1 MIFVFI
7 IFIQFKV
14 KQFVFCCKSKKN
26 MANNRMQRHFFSL
39 FTLHFSHLFVPLH
52 KITEKYIVK
61 MAKELKDLTKRADN
75 YSQWYNDLVV
85 KADLAEQSA
94 VRGCMVIKPYG
105 YAIWEK
111 MQQQLDKM
119 FKEQDVQNAYFPLLI
134 PKSFL
139 SREAEHVEGFAK
151 EAAVVTHYRLKAQDG
166 GVVVDPAA
174 KLEEELIIRPTSE
187 TIIWNTYKNWI
198 QSWRDLPL
206 KCNQWC
212 NVMRW
217 EMRTRPFL
225 RTSEFLWQ
233 EGHTAHATREEAEAD
248 AQKMLHVYA
257 KFAEEWM
264 AVPVVQGVKSET
276 ERFAGALDTYTIEA
290 MMQDGKALQS
300 GTSHFLGQ
308 NFAKAFDVTY
318 LNKEN
323 KPEYVWATSWG
334 VSTRLIGALIMT
346 HSDDNG
352 LVLPPRLAPI
362 QVVIIPIATKP
373 EQMELVN
380 KEVKPIIDELRSKG
394 ISVKFD
400 DADNKRPGFKF
411 ADYELKGVPVR
422 LVLGARDL
430 ENGTIEVMRRDTL
443 EKETRSIEGIAQ
455 YVETLLDDIQKNIF
469 EKARAYRDAH
479 IYECDNYEEFKEKV
493 KDGGFF
499 LCHWDG
505 TAETEA
511 QIKEETQAT
520 IRCVPFAFEQTPGVD
535 MVSGKPSKHRV
546 IIARSY

>member
-1 MIFVFI
+1 
-7 IFIQFKV
+7 
-14 KQFVFCCKSKKN
+14 
-26 MANNRMQRHFFSL
+26 
-39 FTLHFSHLFVPLH
+39 
-52 KITEKYIVK
+52 
-61 MAKELKDLTKRADN
+61 MAKELKELTKRADN

-105 YAIWEK
+105 YAIWENI
-111 MQQQLDKM
+111 QGQLDKM
-119 FKEQDVQNAYFPLLI
+119 FKATGVQNAYFPLLI

-151 EAAVVTHYRLKAQDG
+151 EAAVVTHYRLKTKENG
-166 GVVVDPAA
+166 EGVEVDPNA

-198 QSWRDLPL
+198 HSWRDLPL
-206 KCNQWC
+206 MCNQWC

-233 EGHTAHATREEAEAD
+233 EGHTAHATKQEAEKEA
-248 AQKMLHVYA
+248 KLMLKVYA
-257 KFAEEWM
+257 DFAEKWL
-264 AVPVVQGVKSET
+264 AVPVIQGVKSET

-308 NFAKAFDVTY
+308 NFAKSFDVTF

-323 KPEYVWATSWG
+323 KPEHVWATSWG

-352 LVLPPRLAPI
+352 LVLPPKIAPI
-362 QVVIIPIATKP
+362 QVVIIPIFKGE
-373 EQMELVN
+373 EQLEQLKN
-380 KEVKPIIDELRSKG
+380 KLQPVIDELREAG
-394 ISVKFD
+394 VTVKFD
-400 DADNKRPGFKF
+400 DSDNKRPGFKF

-422 LVLGARDL
+422 LAMGGRDL
-430 ENGTIEVMRRDTL
+430 ENNTIEVMRRDTL
-443 EKETRSIEGIAQ
+443 EKESVSFDGITD
-455 YVETLLDDIQKNIF
+455 YIKHLLDEIQDNIF
-469 EKARAYRDAH
+469 KKALAFRDAH
-479 IYECDNYEEFKEKV
+479 IYECEDYEEFKEKI
-493 KDGGFF
+493 KNGGFF

-505 TAETEA
+505 TEETEA
-511 QIKEETQAT
+511 KIKEDTQAT
-520 IRCVPFAFEQTPGVD
+520 IRCVPYMFEQTLGVD
-535 MVSGKPSKHRV
+535 MVSGKPAKYRV
-546 IIARSY
+546 LIARSY

>member
-1 MIFVFI
+1 
-7 IFIQFKV
+7 
-14 KQFVFCCKSKKN
+14 
-26 MANNRMQRHFFSL
+26 
-39 FTLHFSHLFVPLH
+39 
-52 KITEKYIVK
+52 

-75 YSQWYNDLVV
+75 YSQWFNDLVT

-119 FKEQDVQNAYFPLLI
+119 FKETGAQNAYFPLLI

-151 EAAVVTHYRLKAQDG
+151 ECAVVTHYRLRAKSDKS
-166 GVVVDPAA
+166 GVEVDPSA

-198 QSWRDLPL
+198 HSWRDLPL
-206 KCNQWC
+206 MCNQWC

-233 EGHTAHATREEAEAD
+233 EGHTAHATREEAEEEAK
-248 AQKMLHVYA
+248 KMLHVYA
-257 KFAEEWM
+257 DFAEQWM
-264 AVPVVQGVKSET
+264 AVPVVRGVKSET

-318 LNKEN
+318 LTKEN

-352 LVLPPRLAPI
+352 LVLPPMLAPI
-362 QVVIIPIATKP
+362 QVVIIPISKGE
-373 EQMELVN
+373 EQLNAISE
-380 KEVKPIIDELRSKG
+380 KFDPIIKALREAG
-394 ISVKFD
+394 ISVKYD

-422 LVLGARDL
+422 LVMGGRDL
-430 ENGTIEVMRRDTL
+430 ENGTLELMRRDTL
-443 EKETRSIEGIAQ
+443 EKETVSIDGI
-455 YVETLLDDIQKNIF
+455 VERVENLLKEIQKNMF
-469 EKARAYRDAH
+469 DKAKAFRDEH

-493 KDGGFF
+493 KNGGFF

-511 QIKEETQAT
+511 KIKEETQAT
-520 IRCVPFAFEQTPGVD
+520 IRCVPFGVEQTPGID
-535 MVSGKPSKHRV
+535 MVSGKPATQRV

>member
-1 MIFVFI
+1 
-7 IFIQFKV
+7 
-14 KQFVFCCKSKKN
+14 
-26 MANNRMQRHFFSL
+26 
-39 FTLHFSHLFVPLH
+39 
-52 KITEKYIVK
+52 
-61 MAKELKDLTKRADN
+61 MAKELKHMTKRAEN
-75 YSQWYNDLVV
+75 YSQWYNDLVI

-111 MQQQLDKM
+111 MQAQLDKM
-119 FKEQDVQNAYFPLLI
+119 FKETGVQNAYFPLLI

-139 SREAEHVEGFAK
+139 SREAEHVKGFAK
-151 EAAVVTHYRLKAQDG
+151 ECAVVTHYRLKATDDG
-166 GVVVDPAA
+166 NAVEVDPNA

-198 QSWRDLPL
+198 HSWRDLPL
-206 KCNQWC
+206 MCNQWC

-233 EGHTAHATREEAEAD
+233 EGHTAHATREEAEKE
-248 AQKMLHVYA
+248 AQTMLHVYA
-257 KFAEEWM
+257 DFAEKWL

-308 NFAKAFDVTY
+308 NFAKSFDVTY
-318 LNKEN
+318 LNKDN

-352 LVLPPRLAPI
+352 LVLPPKIAPI
-362 QVVIIPIATKP
+362 QVVIVPIFKGE
-373 EQMELVN
+373 EQLKELTAKLQPVIDQLR
-380 KEVKPIIDELRSKG
+380 ELGITVKY
-394 ISVKFD
+394 D

-422 LVLGARDL
+422 LAMGGRDL
-430 ENGTIEVMRRDTL
+430 ENNTIELMRRDTL
-443 EKETRSIEGIAQ
+443 EKESVSFDGI
-455 YVETLLDDIQKNIF
+455 VEHVKALLDDIQDNIF
-469 EKARAYRDAH
+469 HKAKAFRDSH
-479 IYECDNYEEFKEKV
+479 IYECENYEEFKEKV

-505 TAETEA
+505 TEETEA
-511 QIKEETQAT
+511 KIKEDTQAT
-520 IRCVPFAFEQTPGVD
+520 IRCVPYMFEQTLGVD
-535 MVSGKPSKHRV
+535 MVSGKPAKYRV

>member
-1 MIFVFI
+1 M
-7 IFIQFKV
+7 
-14 KQFVFCCKSKKN
+14 
-26 MANNRMQRHFFSL
+26 
-39 FTLHFSHLFVPLH
+39 
-52 KITEKYIVK
+52 
-61 MAKELKDLTKRADN
+61 
-75 YSQWYNDLVV
+75 
-85 KADLAEQSA
+85 
-94 VRGCMVIKPYG
+94 
-105 YAIWEK
+105 
-111 MQQQLDKM
+111 
-119 FKEQDVQNAYFPLLI
+119 
-134 PKSFL
+134 
-139 SREAEHVEGFAK
+139 
-151 EAAVVTHYRLKAQDG
+151 
-166 GVVVDPAA
+166 
-174 KLEEELIIRPTSE
+174 
-187 TIIWNTYKNWI
+187 
-198 QSWRDLPL
+198 
-206 KCNQWC
+206 CNQWC

-233 EGHTAHATREEAEAD
+233 EGHTAHATREEAEAE

-257 KFAEEWM
+257 DFAEKWM

-276 ERFAGALDTYTIEA
+276 ERFAGALNTYTIEA

-308 NFAKAFDVTY
+308 NFAKAFDVTF
-318 LNKEN
+318 LNKDN

-352 LVLPPRLAPI
+352 LVLPPKLAPI
-362 QVVIIPIATKP
+362 QVVIIPVTKNA
-373 EQMELVN
+373 EQLNAVTEKLT
-380 KEVKPIIDELRSKG
+380 PIINELRSKG
-394 ISVKFD
+394 ISVKYD

-430 ENGTIEVMRRDTL
+430 EEGTIEVMRRDTL
-443 EKETRSIEGIAQ
+443 EKESRPIEGIAE
-455 YVETLLDDIQKNIF
+455 YVEKLLDNIQDNIF
-469 EKARAYRDAH
+469 KKALDYRNAH
-479 IYECDNYEEFKEKV
+479 IYECDNYEEFKERV

-511 QIKEETQAT
+511 KIKEDTQAT
-520 IRCVPFAFEQTPGVD
+520 IRCVPFMFEQTPGVD
-535 MVSGKPSKHRV
+535 MVSGKPATQRV

>member
-1 MIFVFI
+1 
-7 IFIQFKV
+7 
-14 KQFVFCCKSKKN
+14 
-26 MANNRMQRHFFSL
+26 
-39 FTLHFSHLFVPLH
+39 
-52 KITEKYIVK
+52 
-61 MAKELKDLTKRADN
+61 MAKELKDLTKRAEN

-105 YAIWEK
+105 YAVWEK

-119 FKEQDVQNAYFPLLI
+119 FKETGVQNAYFPLLI

-139 SREAEHVEGFAK
+139 SREAEHVKGFAK
-151 EAAVVTHYRLKAQDG
+151 ECAVVTHYRLKASEDG
-166 GVVVDPAA
+166 NSVEVDPAA

-198 QSWRDLPL
+198 HSWRDLPL
-206 KCNQWC
+206 MCNQWC

-225 RTSEFLWQ
+225 RTAEFLWQ
-233 EGHTAHATREEAEAD
+233 EGHTAHATREEAEEEARR
-248 AQKMLHVYA
+248 MLKVYA
-257 KFAEEWM
+257 EFAEKWM
-264 AVPVVQGVKSET
+264 AVPVLQGVKSET

-308 NFAKAFDVTY
+308 NSAKSFDVTY

-362 QVVIIPIATKP
+362 QVVIIPISKGG
-373 EQMELVN
+373 EQLEAITN
-380 KEVKPIIDELRSKG
+380 KLSPIISQLRDMG
-394 ISVKFD
+394 ISVKYD

-422 LVLGARDL
+422 LVMGARDL
-430 ENGTIEVMRRDTL
+430 EEGTIEVMRRDTL
-443 EKETRSIEGIAQ
+443 EKETRPVDGIVE
-455 YVETLLDDIQKNIF
+455 YVSKLLEDIQDNIF
-469 EKARAYRDAH
+469 EKARKYRDDH
-479 IYECDNYEEFKEKV
+479 VYVCEDYEEFKQKV
-493 KDGGFF
+493 KNGGFF

-505 TAETEA
+505 TEETEA

-520 IRCVPFAFEQTPGVD
+520 IRCVPFAYEQTPGVD
-535 MVSGKPSKHRV
+535 MVSGKPAKYRV

>member
-1 MIFVFI
+1 
-7 IFIQFKV
+7 
-14 KQFVFCCKSKKN
+14 
-26 MANNRMQRHFFSL
+26 
-39 FTLHFSHLFVPLH
+39 
-52 KITEKYIVK
+52 
-61 MAKELKDLTKRADN
+61 MAKELKELTKRADN
-75 YSQWYNDLVV
+75 YSQWYNDLVI
-85 KADLAEQSA
+85 KADLIEQSA

-111 MQQQLDKM
+111 IQAQLDKM
-119 FKEQDVQNAYFPLLI
+119 FKETGVQNAYFPMLI

-139 SREAEHVEGFAK
+139 SREAEHVKGFAK
-151 EAAVVTHYRLKAQDG
+151 ECAVVTHYRLKATEDG
-166 GVVVDPAA
+166 NAVQVDPNA

-198 QSWRDLPL
+198 HSWRDLPL
-206 KCNQWC
+206 MCNQWC

-233 EGHTAHATREEAEAD
+233 EGHTAHATREEAEKE
-248 AQKMLHVYA
+248 AQTMLHVYA
-257 KFAEEWM
+257 DFAEKWL

-308 NFAKAFDVTY
+308 NFAKSFDVTY
-318 LNKEN
+318 LNKDN

-352 LVLPPRLAPI
+352 LVLPPKIAPI
-362 QVVIIPIATKP
+362 QVVIVPIFKGE
-373 EQMELVN
+373 EQLKELTAKLQPVIDGLR
-380 KEVKPIIDELRSKG
+380 ELGITVKY
-394 ISVKFD
+394 D

-422 LVLGARDL
+422 LAMGGRDL
-430 ENGTIEVMRRDTL
+430 ENNTIELMRRDTL
-443 EKETRSIEGIAQ
+443 EKESVSFDGI
-455 YVETLLDDIQKNIF
+455 VEHVKALLDDIQDNIF
-469 EKARAYRDAH
+469 HKAKAFRDSH

-505 TAETEA
+505 TEETEA
-511 QIKEETQAT
+511 KIKEDTQAT
-520 IRCVPFAFEQTPGVD
+520 IRCVPYMFEQTPGVD
-535 MVSGKPSKHRV
+535 MVSGKPAKYRV

>member
-1 MIFVFI
+1 
-7 IFIQFKV
+7 
-14 KQFVFCCKSKKN
+14 
-26 MANNRMQRHFFSL
+26 
-39 FTLHFSHLFVPLH
+39 
-52 KITEKYIVK
+52 
-61 MAKELKDLTKRADN
+61 MAKELKDLTKRAEN

-105 YAIWEK
+105 YAVWEK

-119 FKEQDVQNAYFPLLI
+119 FKETGVQNAYFPLLI

-139 SREAEHVEGFAK
+139 SREAEHVKGFAK
-151 EAAVVTHYRLKAQDG
+151 ECAVVTHYRLKASEDG
-166 GVVVDPAA
+166 NSVEVDPAA

-198 QSWRDLPL
+198 HSWRDLPL
-206 KCNQWC
+206 MCNQWC

-225 RTSEFLWQ
+225 RTAEFLWQ
-233 EGHTAHATREEAEAD
+233 EGHTAHATREEAEEEARR
-248 AQKMLHVYA
+248 MLKVYA
-257 KFAEEWM
+257 DFAEKWM
-264 AVPVVQGVKSET
+264 AVPVLQGVKSET

-308 NFAKAFDVTY
+308 NFAKSFDVTY

-362 QVVIIPIATKP
+362 QVVIIPISKGG
-373 EQMELVN
+373 EQLEAITN
-380 KEVKPIIDELRSKG
+380 KLSPIISQLRDMG
-394 ISVKFD
+394 FSVKYD

-422 LVLGARDL
+422 LVMGARDL
-430 ENGTIEVMRRDTL
+430 EEGTIEVMRRDTL
-443 EKETRSIEGIAQ
+443 EKETRPVDGIVE
-455 YVETLLDDIQKNIF
+455 YVSKLLEDIQDNIF
-469 EKARAYRDAH
+469 EKARKYRDDH
-479 IYECDNYEEFKEKV
+479 VYVCEDYEEFKQKV
-493 KDGGFF
+493 KNGGFF

-505 TAETEA
+505 TEETEA

-520 IRCVPFAFEQTPGVD
+520 IRCVPFAYEQTPGVD
-535 MVSGKPSKHRV
+535 MVSGKPAKYRV

>member
-1 MIFVFI
+1 MLGISP
-7 IFIQFKV
+7 KR
-14 KQFVFCCKSKKN
+14 KE
-26 MANNRMQRHFFSL
+26 
-39 FTLHFSHLFVPLH
+39 TD
-52 KITEKYIVK
+52 KYI
-61 MAKELKDLTKRADN
+61 MAKELKHMTKRAEN
-75 YSQWYNDLVV
+75 YSQWYNDLVI

-111 MQQQLDKM
+111 MQAQLDKM
-119 FKEQDVQNAYFPLLI
+119 FKETGVQNAYFPLLI

-139 SREAEHVEGFAK
+139 SREAEHVKGFAK
-151 EAAVVTHYRLKAQDG
+151 ECAVVTHYRLKATDDG
-166 GVVVDPAA
+166 NAVEVDPNA

-198 QSWRDLPL
+198 HSWRDLPL
-206 KCNQWC
+206 MCNQWC

-233 EGHTAHATREEAEAD
+233 EGHTAHATREEAEKE
-248 AQKMLHVYA
+248 AQTMLHVYA
-257 KFAEEWM
+257 DFAEKWL

-308 NFAKAFDVTY
+308 NFAKSFDVTY
-318 LNKEN
+318 LNKDN

-352 LVLPPRLAPI
+352 LVLPPKIAPI
-362 QVVIIPIATKP
+362 QVVIVPIFKGE
-373 EQMELVN
+373 EQLKELTAKLQPVIDQLR
-380 KEVKPIIDELRSKG
+380 ELGITVKY
-394 ISVKFD
+394 D

-422 LVLGARDL
+422 LAMGGRDL
-430 ENGTIEVMRRDTL
+430 ENNTIELMRRDTL
-443 EKETRSIEGIAQ
+443 EKESVSFDGI
-455 YVETLLDDIQKNIF
+455 VEHVKALLDDIQDNIF
-469 EKARAYRDAH
+469 RKAKAFRDSH
-479 IYECDNYEEFKEKV
+479 IYECENYEEFKEKV

-505 TAETEA
+505 TEETEA
-511 QIKEETQAT
+511 KIKEDTQAT
-520 IRCVPFAFEQTPGVD
+520 IRCVPYMFEQTPGVD
-535 MVSGKPSKHRV
+535 MVSGKPAKYRV

>member
-1 MIFVFI
+1 
-7 IFIQFKV
+7 
-14 KQFVFCCKSKKN
+14 
-26 MANNRMQRHFFSL
+26 
-39 FTLHFSHLFVPLH
+39 
-52 KITEKYIVK
+52 
-61 MAKELKDLTKRADN
+61 MAKELKELTKRADN
-75 YSQWYNDLVV
+75 YSQWYNDLVM

-111 MQQQLDKM
+111 MQQQLDAM
-119 FKEQDVQNAYFPLLI
+119 FKETGAQNAYFPLLI

-151 EAAVVTHYRLKAQDG
+151 ECAVVTHYRLRAKEDRS
-166 GVVVDPAA
+166 GVEVDPSAR
-174 KLEEELIIRPTSE
+174 LEEELIIRPTSE

-198 QSWRDLPL
+198 QSYRDLPL
-206 KCNQWC
+206 ICNQWC

-233 EGHTAHATREEAEAD
+233 EGHTAHATKEEAEEEAK
-248 AQKMLHVYA
+248 KMLDVYA
-257 KFAEEWM
+257 TFAEQWM
-264 AVPVVQGVKSET
+264 AMPVVRGVKSET

-362 QVVIIPIATKP
+362 QVVIIPISKGT
-373 EQMELVN
+373 EQLENISRQIAPVI
-380 KEVKPIIDELRSKG
+380 EALRKAG
-394 ISVKFD
+394 ISVKYD

-422 LVLGARDL
+422 LVVGERDL
-430 ENGTIEVMRRDTL
+430 ANGTMEVMRRDTL
-443 EKETRSIEGIAQ
+443 EKNTIGIEDI
-455 YVETLLDDIQKNIF
+455 VENIQSLLEDIQQNIF
-469 EKARAYRDAH
+469 RKALRYRDEH
-479 IYECDNYEEFKEKV
+479 IHECDSYEEFKERV

-505 TAETEA
+505 TQETEA
-511 QIKEETQAT
+511 KIKEETQAT
-520 IRCVPFAFEQTPGVD
+520 IRCVPYGYEQTEGVD
-535 MVSGKPSKHRV
+535 MVSGKPSKCRV

>member
-1 MIFVFI
+1 
-7 IFIQFKV
+7 
-14 KQFVFCCKSKKN
+14 
-26 MANNRMQRHFFSL
+26 
-39 FTLHFSHLFVPLH
+39 
-52 KITEKYIVK
+52 
-61 MAKELKDLTKRADN
+61 MAKELKELTKRAEN
-75 YSQWYNDLVV
+75 YSQWFNDLVI

-111 MQQQLDKM
+111 MQHQLDLM
-119 FKEQDVQNAYFPLLI
+119 FKETGVQNAYFPLLI

-139 SREAEHVEGFAK
+139 SREAEHVKGFAK
-151 EAAVVTHYRLKAQDG
+151 ECAVVTHYRLKSDESG
-166 GVVVDPAA
+166 NGVVVDPAA
-174 KLEEELIIRPTSE
+174 RLEEELIIRPTSE

-206 KCNQWC
+206 MCNQWC

-233 EGHTAHATREEAEAD
+233 EGHTAHATREEAEEEA
-248 AQKMLHVYA
+248 KRMLHVYA
-257 KFAEEWM
+257 DFAEQWM
-264 AVPVVQGVKSET
+264 AVPVVRGVKSET

-308 NFAKAFDVTY
+308 NFAKSFDVTF

-323 KPEYVWATSWG
+323 QQEYVWATSWG

-352 LVLPPRLAPI
+352 LVLPPKLAPI
-362 QVVIIPIATKP
+362 QVVMIPIGRGE
-373 EQMELVN
+373 EQMQAINN
-380 KEVKPIIDELRSKG
+380 KLQPVVEQLKRLGITVKY
-394 ISVKFD
+394 D
-400 DADNKRPGFKF
+400 DSDNKRPGFKY

-422 LVLGARDL
+422 IVMGGRDL
-430 ENGTIEVMRRDTL
+430 ENNTVELMRRDTL
-443 EKETRSIEGIAQ
+443 EKETVTFDGLAERII
-455 YVETLLDDIQKNIF
+455 TLLDDIQENIF
-469 EKARAYRDAH
+469 NKALTYRDQH
-479 IYECDNYEEFKEKV
+479 IYECNNYDEFKQRI

-505 TAETEA
+505 TEETEA
-511 QIKEETQAT
+511 QIKAETQAT
-520 IRCVPFAFEQTPGVD
+520 IRCVPFGVEQTEGID
-535 MVSGKPSKHRV
+535 MVSGKPAKYRV

>member
-1 MIFVFI
+1 
-7 IFIQFKV
+7 
-14 KQFVFCCKSKKN
+14 
-26 MANNRMQRHFFSL
+26 
-39 FTLHFSHLFVPLH
+39 
-52 KITEKYIVK
+52 
-61 MAKELKDLTKRADN
+61 MAKELKELTKRAEN
-75 YSQWYNDLVV
+75 YSQWFNDLVV

-111 MQQQLDKM
+111 MQHQLDLM
-119 FKEQDVQNAYFPLLI
+119 FKETGVQNAYFPLLI

-139 SREAEHVEGFAK
+139 SREAEHVKGFAK
-151 EAAVVTHYRLKAQDG
+151 ECAVVTHYRLKSDESG
-166 GVVVDPAA
+166 NGVVVDPAA
-174 KLEEELIIRPTSE
+174 RLEEELIIRPTSE

-206 KCNQWC
+206 MCNQWC

-233 EGHTAHATREEAEAD
+233 EGHTAHATREEAEEEA
-248 AQKMLHVYA
+248 KRMLHVYA
-257 KFAEEWM
+257 DFAEQWM
-264 AVPVVQGVKSET
+264 AVPVVRGVKSET

-308 NFAKAFDVTY
+308 NFAKSFDVTF

-323 KPEYVWATSWG
+323 QQEYVWATSWG

-352 LVLPPRLAPI
+352 LVLPPKLAPI
-362 QVVIIPIATKP
+362 QVVMIPIGRGE
-373 EQMELVN
+373 EQMQAINN
-380 KEVKPIIDELRSKG
+380 KLQPVVEQLKRVGITVKY
-394 ISVKFD
+394 D
-400 DADNKRPGFKF
+400 DSDNKRPGFKY

-422 LVLGARDL
+422 IVMGGRDL
-430 ENGTIEVMRRDTL
+430 ENNTVELMRRDTL
-443 EKETRSIEGIAQ
+443 EKETVTFDGLAERII
-455 YVETLLDDIQKNIF
+455 TLLDDIQENIF
-469 EKARAYRDAH
+469 NKALTYRDQH
-479 IYECDNYEEFKEKV
+479 IYECNNYDEFKQRI

-505 TAETEA
+505 TEETEA

-520 IRCVPFAFEQTPGVD
+520 IRCVPFGVEQTEGID
-535 MVSGKPSKHRV
+535 MVSGKPAKYRV

>member
-1 MIFVFI
+1 
-7 IFIQFKV
+7 
-14 KQFVFCCKSKKN
+14 
-26 MANNRMQRHFFSL
+26 
-39 FTLHFSHLFVPLH
+39 
-52 KITEKYIVK
+52 
-61 MAKELKDLTKRADN
+61 MAKELKQLTKRAEN

-85 KADLAEQSA
+85 KAELAEQSP

-111 MQQQLDKM
+111 MQAQLDKE
-119 FKEQDVQNAYFPLLI
+119 FKKTGVQNAYFPLLI

-139 SREAEHVEGFAK
+139 SREAEHVKGFAK
-151 EAAVVTHYRLKAQDG
+151 ECAVVTHYRLKSSEEG
-166 GVVVDPAA
+166 NSVVVDPSA

-187 TIIWNTYKNWI
+187 TIIWNTYKGWI
-198 QSWRDLPL
+198 HSWRDLPIM
-206 KCNQWC
+206 CNQWC

-233 EGHTAHATREEAEAD
+233 EGHTAHATREEAEVE
-248 AQKMLHVYA
+248 AQKMLKVYA
-257 KFAEEWM
+257 DFAEKWM
-264 AVPVVQGVKSET
+264 AVPVLQGVKSET

-308 NFAKAFDVTY
+308 NFAKSFDVTF

-334 VSTRLIGALIMT
+334 VSTRLMGALIMV
-346 HSDDNG
+346 HSYDNG
-352 LVLPPRLAPI
+352 LVLPPKLAPI
-362 QVVIIPIATKP
+362 QVVIVPIYKGDDQLKAISNKLQP
-373 EQMELVN
+373 VINKLEEL
-380 KEVKPIIDELRSKG
+380 G
-394 ISVKFD
+394 ISVKYD
-400 DADNKRPGFKF
+400 DSDNKRPGFKF
-411 ADYELKGVPVR
+411 ADYELKGIPVR
-422 LVLGARDL
+422 LVMGGRDL
-430 ENGTIEVMRRDTL
+430 ENNTIEIMRRDTL
-443 EKETRSIEGIAQ
+443 EKESVSFDGI
-455 YVETLLDDIQKNIF
+455 VERVKTLLDNIQANLF

-479 IYECDNYEEFKEKV
+479 VYECDNYDEFKERV

-511 QIKEETQAT
+511 KIKEDTQAT
-520 IRCVPFAFEQTPGVD
+520 IRCVPFDYEQTEGVD
-535 MVSGKPSKHRV
+535 MVSGKPAKCRV